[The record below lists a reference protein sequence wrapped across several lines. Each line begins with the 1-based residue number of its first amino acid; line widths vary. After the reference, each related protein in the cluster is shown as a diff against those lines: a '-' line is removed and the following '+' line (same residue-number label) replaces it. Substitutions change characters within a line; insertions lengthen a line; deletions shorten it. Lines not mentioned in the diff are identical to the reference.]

1 MAPDEGRRFF
11 AGRRAS
17 RAAPREG
24 TSVTDLGSVV
34 PAWPWRIA
42 AALAAACL
50 FAVGGWLFAQD
61 TPAGRTTHAIAV
73 ER

>member
-1 MAPDEGRRFF
+1 MKGAIFL
-11 AGRRAS
+11 RAT
-17 RAAPREG
+17 REPRGPREG

-42 AALAAACL
+42 AALTAACL

>member
-1 MAPDEGRRFF
+1 MK
-11 AGRRAS
+11 
-17 RAAPREG
+17 
-24 TSVTDLGSVV
+24 DLGSVV

-50 FAVGGWLFAQD
+50 FAVGGWLFVQD
-61 TPAGRTTHAIAV
+61 TLADRTTHAIAV